1 MAMSSWLPKYS
12 GLRVPT
18 IWEVSQPVTA
28 ISLQMSLATLGYSA
42 TYLQWQAIWALVG
55 DTSQIIVRIAVKIA
69 VKAITLQ
76 DSLFIAGKPLVKF
89 LFQDPQNHQDAAFYP
104 VGVLN

>member
-1 MAMSSWLPKYS
+1 M
-12 GLRVPT
+12 
-18 IWEVSQPVTA
+18 
-28 ISLQMSLATLGYSA
+28 
-42 TYLQWQAIWALVG
+42 G

-89 LFQDPQNHQDAAFYP
+89 LFQDPQNLQDAAFYP

>member
-1 MAMSSWLPKYS
+1 M
-12 GLRVPT
+12 
-18 IWEVSQPVTA
+18 
-28 ISLQMSLATLGYSA
+28 
-42 TYLQWQAIWALVG
+42 VG

-76 DSLFIAGKPLVKF
+76 DSLFIARKPLVKF
-89 LFQDPQNHQDAAFYP
+89 LFRDPQNRQDAAFYP

>member
-1 MAMSSWLPKYS
+1 M
-12 GLRVPT
+12 
-18 IWEVSQPVTA
+18 
-28 ISLQMSLATLGYSA
+28 
-42 TYLQWQAIWALVG
+42 G
-55 DTSQIIVRIAVKIA
+55 DASQIIVRIAVKIA

-89 LFQDPQNHQDAAFYP
+89 LFRDPQNHQDAAFYP